1 MAKSKQP
8 SPPEKTLEELLDKV
22 SNAREDLL
30 TIERS
35 LERLRDDIA
44 KDRKPKK
51 KILLPSR
58 MGGPFKPGFG
68 LSGAVLPLHKAFP
81 PPVHVF
87 APSAPTRSRPVPR

>member
-8 SPPEKTLEELLDKV
+8 SSSEKTLEDLLDKV

-44 KDRKPKK
+44 KDRKPKND
-51 KILLPSR
+51 
-58 MGGPFKPGFG
+58 
-68 LSGAVLPLHKAFP
+68 
-81 PPVHVF
+81 
-87 APSAPTRSRPVPR
+87 SAT

>member
-8 SPPEKTLEELLDKV
+8 SPPEKTLEELLDKI

-44 KDRKPKK
+44 KDRKPKND
-51 KILLPSR
+51 
-58 MGGPFKPGFG
+58 
-68 LSGAVLPLHKAFP
+68 
-81 PPVHVF
+81 
-87 APSAPTRSRPVPR
+87 SAT